1 MGQDASELVVPFVGA
16 LQAAVSVLITIFCK
30 STGCRTDGL
39 VAMGEEK
46 RVFFSLIGDMRQV
59 PSYHTEHALISDP
72 RVW

>member
-30 STGCRTDGL
+30 SIGYRTDGL
-39 VAMGEEK
+39 VAMGERE
-46 RVFFSLIGDMRQV
+46 RIFLSLIWVMRQV
-59 PSYHTEHALISDP
+59 PSYQTEYALISDP